1 MLSSESFVLAASVLS
16 EQDVVL
22 RLLLAAAMGVV
33 VGFERG
39 KSEKPAGPRTMVL
52 IATGA
57 AAFTMLG
64 SDLLAQ
70 MAGESGVQVDPTRV
84 LSYLISGIGFLGAGA
99 ILHSKT
105 TVTGLTTAATI
116 WATAAYGAACG
127 LGSYMIALTLF
138 GFVVATL
145 GLPWMLTML
154 FGSGTGEGSD
164 SDAGSATQDE

>member
-1 MLSSESFVLAASVLS
+1 MIQPDSLGLGMELLS

-22 RLLLAAAMGVV
+22 RLLLASAMGVV

-64 SDLLAQ
+64 TDLLTQ
-70 MAGESGVQVDPTRV
+70 TAGQAGVQVDPTRV

-99 ILHSKT
+99 ILHSKK

-116 WATAAYGAACG
+116 WATAAFGAACG
-127 LGSYMIALTLF
+127 LGAFVIAVTLF
-138 GFVVATL
+138 VFVVVTL
-145 GLPWMLTML
+145 GLPWVLSMRD
-154 FGSGTGEGSD
+154 GDNGDEGS
-164 SDAGSATQDE
+164 AVQDE